1 MTDCSQ
7 KRLRLSAAK
16 SPGVRHVF
24 AGGDVTSNGGA
35 ALLRQADHDLALTGT
50 IFDNSSLGKNSMN
63 RVIKELVTALLEADI
78 DTARQKAQIF
88 PDHYGTRLLTK
99 KGILTEMG
107 LWDAVDFPFSKAL
120 GNRLIGSFNKEEAA
134 AARLISEHRT
144 FCQVFR
150 LINEKTGGLSDF
162 ATVKAIQAMKLEQQ
176 CLALGVG
183 FDTINVRGR
192 KAKVEPLVAKHYSK
206 QGFTTS
212 CLEGGDF
219 LLLMRCASW
228 QLLSYTCEHNHTPYL
243 EAMLVDQENPA
254 KVNKS
259 AASAL
264 LKGIQK
270 SNAEI
275 VKRNFDRIYP
285 KSSAEKQF
293 PGLTSRYIAG
303 LYEVVG
309 TELLYAIAKFF
320 VTNPYKFRRGWP
332 DITAY
337 KLKRLGQN
345 EARLALR
352 EVKVRDKLLP
362 SQIITF
368 VKLRPLISDLKVVRV
383 NFITSK

>member
-1 MTDCSQ
+1 
-7 KRLRLSAAK
+7 
-16 SPGVRHVF
+16 
-24 AGGDVTSNGGA
+24 
-35 ALLRQADHDLALTGT
+35 
-50 IFDNSSLGKNSMN
+50 MN

-78 DTARQKAQIF
+78 YTARQKAQIF

-99 KGILTEMG
+99 KGTLTELG
-107 LWDAVDFPFSKAL
+107 LWDAVDFPFSKTL
-120 GNRLIGSFNKEEAA
+120 GNRLIGSFNKEEAEV
-134 AARLISEHRT
+134 ARLISEHRT

-176 CLALGVG
+176 CVALDVG
-183 FDTINVRGR
+183 FDTITVRGR

-228 QLLSYTCEHNHTPYL
+228 QLLSNTCEHNHTPYL
-243 EAMLVDQENPA
+243 EAMLIDQENPA

-275 VKRNFDRIYP
+275 VKRNFDRI
-285 KSSAEKQF
+285 
-293 PGLTSRYIAG
+293 
-303 LYEVVG
+303 
-309 TELLYAIAKFF
+309 
-320 VTNPYKFRRGWP
+320 
-332 DITAY
+332 
-337 KLKRLGQN
+337 
-345 EARLALR
+345 
-352 EVKVRDKLLP
+352 
-362 SQIITF
+362 
-368 VKLRPLISDLKVVRV
+368 
-383 NFITSK
+383 